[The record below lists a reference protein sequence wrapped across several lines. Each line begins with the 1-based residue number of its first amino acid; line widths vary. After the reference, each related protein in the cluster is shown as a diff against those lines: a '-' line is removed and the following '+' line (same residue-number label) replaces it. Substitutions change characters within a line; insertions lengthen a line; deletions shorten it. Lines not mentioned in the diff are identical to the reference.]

1 MCTAVA
7 IVGGGLAGLYAAWRL
22 QASGI
27 DFQLLEARRR
37 LGGRILSVGAGGEPS
52 ADGFDLGP
60 SWFWPGMHPLM
71 AEVISELG
79 LRHFAQHSDGDVVV
93 ERMRQE
99 APQRFNAM
107 RQEPQ
112 SMRLD
117 GGTGAIVTALANALP
132 PERLR
137 TGIRVTRIV
146 LGEEGVD
153 LTLAAPDGS
162 TEMLAATQVILAL
175 PPRLLIASIAFA
187 PALAPETMMR
197 WRNTTTWMA
206 PHAKFFALYDRPFW
220 REAGLSGTAQ
230 SGVGPLVEIHDATTA
245 SGSAAL
251 FGFVGIPADQR
262 AEIGEERLAQACA
275 AQLARLFGPQA
286 AQPRATLFKD
296 WAADPLTATVD
307 DRHGG
312 AHPSPNPGPW
322 ITGPWAKRISLGGSE
337 TSATNPGY
345 LVGALDAARRAAS
358 ETMTRLSSTKLKET
372 VKC

>member
-1 MCTAVA
+1 M
-7 IVGGGLAGLYAAWRL
+7 LFRSRL
-22 QASGI
+22 LNASGI
-27 DFQLLEARRR
+27 DFHLLEARRR
-37 LGGRILSVGAGGEPS
+37 VGGRVFSVDPDGRPS

-60 SWFWPGMHPLM
+60 SWFWPGMHPAM
-71 AEVISELG
+71 AEVTRELG
-79 LRHFAQHSDGDVVV
+79 LRHFAQHSEGDVVV

-99 APQRFNAM
+99 VPQRFSAM

-112 SMRLD
+112 SMRLE
-117 GGTGAIVTALANALP
+117 GGTGAIVRALAGALP

-137 TGIRVTRIV
+137 TGIRVTQLV

-153 LTLAAPDGS
+153 LTLTAPYGS
-162 TEMLAATQVILAL
+162 TEMLAAAQVILAL
-175 PPRLLIASIAFA
+175 PPRLLAASIAFA
-187 PALAPETMMR
+187 PALAPETMTR
-197 WRNTTTWMA
+197 WRNTATWMA
-206 PHAKFFALYDRPFW
+206 PHAKFFALYDQPFW

-251 FGFVGIPADQR
+251 FGFVGVPADQR
-262 AEIGEERLAQACA
+262 AEIGEERLVQACV

-286 AQPRATLFKD
+286 SKPRVTLFKD

-312 AHPSPNPGPW
+312 AHPSPDPRPW
-322 ITGPWAKRISLGGSE
+322 ITGPWATRISLGGSE
-337 TSATNPGY
+337 TSATDPGY
-345 LVGALDAARRAAS
+345 LAGALDAAQRAAS
-358 ETMTRLSSTKLKET
+358 QTITKLSSTILKEK